1 MASGM
6 LLWLRV
12 DDRTLWDG
20 LLPGL
25 LLYGLGL
32 SMIVAPITAAAMTA
46 APERYSGVAAGVNST
61 FSRLGSLFAIAVLG
75 LVVSLVFAART
86 DDPSLVPLALGED
99 SPEFVAGSTDAFRA
113 AMIVAAALAVGGSAA
128 ALGYSRRPEAALAR
142 EEAEAAA
149 PRVRLDPAAPDCPSV
164 CLVHSERKELT
175 DLQAG
180 RAATDG

>member
-1 MASGM
+1 M

-32 SMIVAPITAAAMTA
+32 SMIVAPITAAAMLS

-75 LVVSLVFAART
+75 LVISVVFTART
-86 DDPSLVPLALGED
+86 DDPDLVPLALGED
-99 SPEFVAGSTDAFRA
+99 SPDFIAGSTDAFRA

-128 ALGYSRRPEAALAR
+128 AFGYSRRPEAGLAK
-142 EEAEAAA
+142 EEAAV
-149 PRVRLDPAAPDCPSV
+149 PRARLDPAAPDCPSGYV
-164 CLVHSERKELT
+164 VHPERHELP

-180 RAATDG
+180 PEAKDG

>member
-1 MASGM
+1 MSPPASTRPSHASAAS
-6 LLWLRV
+6 LRSPCSV
-12 DDRTLWDG
+12 
-20 LLPGL
+20 
-25 LLYGLGL
+25 L
-32 SMIVAPITAAAMTA
+32 SS
-46 APERYSGVAAGVNST
+46 RSFFAAG
-61 FSRLGSLFAIAVLG
+61 
-75 LVVSLVFAART
+75 T

-99 SPEFVAGSTDAFRA
+99 SPEFVGGSTDAFRA

-164 CLVHSERKELT
+164 CLVHSEHKELT

>member
-1 MASGM
+1 M

-32 SMIVAPITAAAMTA
+32 SMIVAPITAAAMLS

-61 FSRLGSLFAIAVLG
+61 FSRLGSLFAVAVLG

-86 DDPSLVPLALGED
+86 DDPDLVPLALGEE
-99 SPEFVAGSTDAFRA
+99 SPAFVAGSTDAFRA

-128 ALGYSRRPEAALAR
+128 AFGYSRRPEGAPAE
-142 EEAEAAA
+142 EEAVAV
-149 PRVRLDPAAPDCPSV
+149 PRVRLDPAAPDCPSG
-164 CLVHSERKELT
+164 CLVHPERE
-175 DLQAG
+175 QPAG
-180 RAATDG
+180 RHAGPAAVGG

>member
-1 MASGM
+1 
-6 LLWLRV
+6 
-12 DDRTLWDG
+12 
-20 LLPGL
+20 
-25 LLYGLGL
+25 
-32 SMIVAPITAAAMTA
+32 MIVAPITAAAMTA

-99 SPEFVAGSTDAFRA
+99 SPEFVGGSTDAFRA
-113 AMIVAAALAVGGSAA
+113 AMIVAAALAVGGSVA